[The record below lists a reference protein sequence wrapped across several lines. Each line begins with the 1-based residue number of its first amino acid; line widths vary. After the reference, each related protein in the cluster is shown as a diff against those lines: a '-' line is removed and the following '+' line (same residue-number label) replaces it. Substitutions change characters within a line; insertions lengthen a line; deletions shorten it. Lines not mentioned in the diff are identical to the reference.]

1 MNVNPGYPPDPGT
14 TAPIQ
19 ESTPRHIGY
28 GHPEYA
34 FVQAIMELQKS
45 LGEIKAE
52 IQALNVTTD
61 NTQSKVIDLG
71 KKVDDLVKWKHMI
84 LGGAVAL
91 GFVLGLG
98 LAVIKLL

>member
-1 MNVNPGYPPDPGT
+1 MNVNSSYSPDPGT
-14 TAPIQ
+14 TAPVQ

-52 IQALNVTTD
+52 IHALQVMTD
-61 NTQSKVIDLG
+61 NTQSKVVTLG
-71 KKVDDLVKWKHMI
+71 QKVDDLVKWKHLI
-84 LGGAVAL
+84 LGGAVTL
-91 GFVLGLG
+91 GFLMGLVI
-98 LAVIKLL
+98 AVVKWL